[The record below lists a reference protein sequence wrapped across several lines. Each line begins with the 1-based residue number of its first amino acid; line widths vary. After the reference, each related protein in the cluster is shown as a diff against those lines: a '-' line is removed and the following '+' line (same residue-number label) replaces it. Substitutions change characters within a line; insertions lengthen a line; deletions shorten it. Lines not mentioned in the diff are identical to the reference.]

1 MACWKISLA
10 SSTEPLPFLFLANFW
25 FHIFRSE
32 YWQIR
37 KKKKSLIY
45 KACLVSFS
53 LMCVQVPSDVK
64 PRRAQF
70 FFFFWH
76 ENHCTLFFFPAL
88 LFSFLLALCAHNSN
102 QSTCITVII
111 LVVASFRFNVYVI
124 ASPFY
129 IAALGFRSNTSS
141 YQLTEGEEALSPD
154 RSVSISLFLTSLCLH
169 FTNWHYTS
177 SLFFCFFCTP
187 LPSFSE

>member
-25 FHIFRSE
+25 FHIFRSD

-70 FFFFWH
+70 FFFFFFGMKI
-76 ENHCTLFFFPAL
+76 TALFFFFFLP
-88 LFSFLLALCAHNSN
+88 FSFSFFWPCAR
-102 QSTCITVII
+102 II
-111 LVVASFRFNVYVI
+111 QIKAR
-124 ASPFY
+124 A
-129 IAALGFRSNTSS
+129 
-141 YQLTEGEEALSPD
+141 
-154 RSVSISLFLTSLCLH
+154 
-169 FTNWHYTS
+169 
-177 SLFFCFFCTP
+177 
-187 LPSFSE
+187 